1 MLPGIRATDGAPE
14 LFTAYYAPPA
24 VVLRTALVPCA
35 FSIATLAHARST

>member
-24 VVLRTALVPCA
+24 VLRTALVPCA